1 MGSKLSSRPSQHGLA
16 DQQVFVAFV
25 AGLAYEVGNLLLVR
39 DDLSVAAISGAEYF
53 LPTAMRMTELVV
65 SMLLV
70 KSKVDVP
77 TSASYLPHF
86 FANHPR

>member
-1 MGSKLSSRPSQHGLA
+1 M
-16 DQQVFVAFV
+16 
-25 AGLAYEVGNLLLVR
+25 AGLAYEVGNLLVR
-39 DDLSVAAISGAEYF
+39 DDLSVAAISAGAEYF
-53 LPTAMRMTELVV
+53 LPTAICMTELVV

-70 KSKVDVP
+70 KLKVDVP

>member
-1 MGSKLSSRPSQHGLA
+1 M
-16 DQQVFVAFV
+16 

-65 SMLLV
+65 SYALL
-70 KSKVDVP
+70 
-77 TSASYLPHF
+77 
-86 FANHPR
+86 

>member
-25 AGLAYEVGNLLLVR
+25 AGLAYEVGNLLVR

-53 LPTAMRMTELVV
+53 LPTAMCMTELVV

-70 KSKVDVP
+70 KLKVDVP